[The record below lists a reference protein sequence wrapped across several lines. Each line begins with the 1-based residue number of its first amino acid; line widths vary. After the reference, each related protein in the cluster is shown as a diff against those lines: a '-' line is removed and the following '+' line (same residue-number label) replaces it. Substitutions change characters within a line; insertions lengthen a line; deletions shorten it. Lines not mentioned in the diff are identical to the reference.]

1 MRASDVVAFP
11 PGIYLYLLI
20 LMPLSSRSLLASA
33 GVPLEQLDSAMKE
46 YGFPVG
52 PITLADEVGVDVA
65 AHVQSFLSKADL
77 GVRMG
82 GSDGPVLD
90 ALMKAKMLGRK
101 TGKGFYTYPSGGKK
115 DKGPRTLN
123 PEAME
128 LIKKF
133 VKGESKLSKEEV
145 QNRLVSR
152 FVNEAVFA
160 LQDGVIA
167 SPVEGDIGAVF
178 GIGFP
183 PFLGGPFRLLDSMGV
198 GKYCAMLEGFAAK
211 YGYQFAPAP
220 LLVDHAKSEKRFHSS

>member
-211 YGYQFAPAP
+211 NGDQFAPAP

>member
-1 MRASDVVAFP
+1 
-11 PGIYLYLLI
+11 
-20 LMPLSSRSLLASA
+20 
-33 GVPLEQLDSAMKE
+33 MKE

-101 TGKGFYTYPSGGKK
+101 TGKGFYTYPAGGKK
-115 DKGPRTLN
+115 EKGPRTLN

-133 VKGESKLSKEEV
+133 IKGESKLSKEEV

-183 PFLGGPFRLLDSMGV
+183 PFLGGPFRLLDSVGV
-198 GKYCAMLEGFAAK
+198 GKYCTMLEGFAAK
-211 YGYQFAPAP
+211 YGEQFAPAP
-220 LLVDHAKSEKRFHSS
+220 LLVEHAKSEKKFHKS

>member
-1 MRASDVVAFP
+1 LFHRDP
-11 PGIYLYLLI
+11 
-20 LMPLSSRSLLASA
+20 A
-33 GVPLEQLDSAMKE
+33 GVPLEQLDKAIKA

-65 AHVQSFLSKADL
+65 AHVQAFLSKADL

-82 GSDGPVLD
+82 GSDGPILD
-90 ALMKAKMLGRK
+90 ALLKAKLLGRK
-101 TGKGFYTYPSGGKK
+101 AGKGFYTYPAGGNKE
-115 DKGPRTLN
+115 KGPKTLN
-123 PEAME
+123 PEATS
-128 LIKKF
+128 LVQKY
-133 VKGESKLSKEEV
+133 VKGESKLTDEEV

-183 PFLGGPFRLLDSMGV
+183 PFLGGPFRLIDALGA
-198 GKYCAMLEGFAAK
+198 GKYCSMLEGFAGK
-211 YGYQFAPAP
+211 YGEQFAPAP
-220 LLVDHAKSEKRFHSS
+220 LLVEHAKSGKKFHQ